1 MTTPDLGALPSSFR
15 DPSGFLFQR
24 SGGLFRQ
31 INRSFQPDY
40 EQLIQSGLYEKLVED
55 RLLIPHEEVDEP
67 PLEPA
72 GAYRVIRPER
82 IGFISNPYE
91 WCFSQLKDA
100 ALLTLK
106 VQRIALKH
114 QMSLKDASAYNVQF
128 VRGRPILIDSLS
140 FERLPK
146 GQPWTAYRQFC
157 QHFLAPLLLMSKVDI
172 RLADLLRVYIDGIP
186 LDLTS
191 RLLPARTYLS
201 PGALIH
207 IHLHARAQARYAG
220 QDVHR
225 ASKQRQMGVNALV
238 GLVDSLQ
245 GIVTRL
251 TWRPAGTAWGDYY
264 AFHNYSK
271 IAMQAKRDA
280 VRSMLEEAR
289 PASVWDL
296 GANTGEFSRL
306 ASDMDISTLAFDID
320 PAAVERNYRQVI
332 EDGETH
338 MLPLVMDFTN
348 PSPSIGWA
356 HAERQSLADRGPAD
370 LLMALALVHHLA
382 IGNNLPLDRIAT
394 FLRRLGRWL
403 IIEFVPKSDSQVQ
416 QLLSS
421 RQDIFA
427 EYHEAGFE
435 AAFSQHFRT
444 VRKQVLEE
452 SGRSMYLMEAR
463 S

>member
-1 MTTPDLGALPSSFR
+1 
-15 DPSGFLFQR
+15 
-24 SGGLFRQ
+24 
-31 INRSFQPDY
+31 
-40 EQLIQSGLYEKLVED
+40 
-55 RLLIPHEEVDEP
+55 
-67 PLEPA
+67 
-72 GAYRVIRPER
+72 
-82 IGFISNPYE
+82 
-91 WCFSQLKDA
+91 
-100 ALLTLK
+100 
-106 VQRIALKH
+106 
-114 QMSLKDASAYNVQF
+114 
-128 VRGRPILIDSLS
+128 
-140 FERLPK
+140 
-146 GQPWTAYRQFC
+146 
-157 QHFLAPLLLMSKVDI
+157 
-172 RLADLLRVYIDGIP
+172 
-186 LDLTS
+186 
-191 RLLPARTYLS
+191 
-201 PGALIH
+201 
-207 IHLHARAQARYAG
+207 
-220 QDVHR
+220 
-225 ASKQRQMGVNALV
+225 MGVNALV